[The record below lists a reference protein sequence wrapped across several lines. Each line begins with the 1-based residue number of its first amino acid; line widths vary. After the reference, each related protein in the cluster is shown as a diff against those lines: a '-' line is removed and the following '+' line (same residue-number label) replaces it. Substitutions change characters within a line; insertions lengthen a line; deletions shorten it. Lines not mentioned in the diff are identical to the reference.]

1 MANAM
6 RPIKAVALDLD
17 GTLVDSAP
25 DIAHALNAALRHAGL
40 LQGQVSFD
48 LATVRG
54 WVGDGPD
61 ALIARALACM
71 RARGDALGD
80 ADPAALRRGFGAATL
95 AAPLMHGAVYPGMT
109 DALQEL
115 KPLCPL
121 VVVTNKPR
129 TLAGAVL
136 AAGGLLRY
144 FVAVHGADHL
154 ADRKP
159 APAMLMRAAREL
171 GLATGELLMVGD
183 GEADME
189 AAQAAGARAVLVGW
203 GYGRVAS
210 HSEVLRIERPQQLVG
225 LVRRAMQGEPHA
237 HGR

>member
-1 MANAM
+1 MAKAM
-6 RPIKAVALDLD
+6 RAIKAVAFDLD
-17 GTLVDSAP
+17 GTLLDSAP

-40 LQGQVSFD
+40 LQGGASFD
-48 LATVRG
+48 GATVRG

-61 ALIARALACM
+61 ALIARAMASL
-71 RARGDALGD
+71 RAGGRAPAQ
-80 ADPAALRRGFGAATL
+80 ADPAALRSAFDAATL
-95 AAPLMHGAVYPGMT
+95 AAPLSHGEVYAGIA
-109 DALQEL
+109 DALEEL

-159 APAMLMRAAREL
+159 APAMLLRAAREL
-171 GLATGELLMVGD
+171 GLAPGELLMVGD
-183 GEADME
+183 GAADVE
-189 AAQAAGARAVLVGW
+189 AARAARAQAVLVAW
-203 GYGRVAS
+203 GYGRAAS
-210 HSEVLRIERPQQLVG
+210 HSEALRIDRPQQLVG
-225 LVRRAMQGEPHA
+225 LVCRAMQGEPHA